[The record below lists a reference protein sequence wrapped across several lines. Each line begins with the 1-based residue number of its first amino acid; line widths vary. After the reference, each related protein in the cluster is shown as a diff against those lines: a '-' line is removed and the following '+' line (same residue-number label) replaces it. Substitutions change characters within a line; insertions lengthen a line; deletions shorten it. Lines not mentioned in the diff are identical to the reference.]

1 MELVC
6 ECNEATYQKTVV
18 EIIKTSL
25 TSKKRTKHSL
35 GMKVRER
42 KPKPFQKL
50 SKKPKLKQKSIFGT
64 KKKII
69 QNYTKIHILD
79 FQGKRYGIEK
89 EKS

>member
-1 MELVC
+1 
-6 ECNEATYQKTVV
+6 
-18 EIIKTSL
+18 
-25 TSKKRTKHSL
+25 
-35 GMKVRER
+35 MKVRER